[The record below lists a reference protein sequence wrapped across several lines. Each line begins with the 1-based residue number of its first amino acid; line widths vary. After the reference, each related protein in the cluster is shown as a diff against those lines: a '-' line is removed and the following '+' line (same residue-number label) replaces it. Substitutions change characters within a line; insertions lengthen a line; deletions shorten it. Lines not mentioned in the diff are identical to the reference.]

1 MTVQALLIGLDGGT
15 FGVLDPL
22 MDRGVMPN
30 LRDLCERGCRSDLRT
45 VMPPLTPPGWTSM
58 VTGKRPGDHGVFDF
72 FQKESADNEL
82 FRLATS
88 EDIRAATVWSLAS
101 DHGRKVISLNFPLM
115 FPPPPVNGCV
125 VPGGWMPWRQLRLGC
140 HPAGLFD
147 RLKTLPS
154 FNPRELSLDM
164 ELEAKAIEGCAEEE
178 YRDWIELHIRRE
190 ARWFEVLTY
199 LLETEPADLV
209 GVVFDGVDK
218 LQHLCWRFLDPA
230 SRPADPSPWEEEIAA
245 LCDSYFAHLDGIIGQ
260 LVALAGPQAVTVLA
274 SDHGFG
280 PSSEVFYLNAWL
292 EQHGYL
298 AWADDEARDAAQAAA
313 AAPRIGFKQM
323 TRHVY
328 ELDWDRTVAYAATPS
343 SNGIHIVAR
352 EPGGDG
358 PLPEEVRRRIS
369 AELASRLAQ
378 IPHPANG
385 HPVVAEVWTREEAFA
400 GPFEALAPDVSMI
413 LEGGAA
419 ISILRSGTL
428 VRRREVPLGSH
439 RWEGMFVACGPS
451 IRSGATFDALAIV
464 DVAPLLLYVLDL
476 PIPEDMTG
484 VVPEAVFDPDRWHAS
499 PPVRAPGPQPA
510 PPAPRPWSNGA
521 PPEAASEV
529 AADGEDDALVLSRLR
544 ALGYVE

>member
-15 FGVLDPL
+15 FTVLDPL
-22 MDRGVMPN
+22 MERGIMPN
-30 LRDLCERGCRSDLRT
+30 LRDLCDRGVRANLRT

-58 VTGKRPGDHGVFDF
+58 LTGKRPGEHGVFDF
-72 FQKESADNEL
+72 FQKESVDNEL
-82 FRLATS
+82 FHLATS
-88 EDIRAATVWSLAS
+88 DDIQAATVWSLAT

-147 RLKTLPS
+147 RLKALPS

-164 ELEAKAIEGCAEEE
+164 ELEAKAIEGCADEE

-190 ARWFEVLTY
+190 ERWFEVVTY
-199 LLETEPADLV
+199 LMRTEPAELV

-230 SRPADPSPWEEEIAA
+230 CSPADPSPWEREIAA
-245 LCDSYFAHLDGIIGQ
+245 LCESYFARLDDIIGQ

-280 PSSEVFYLNAWL
+280 PSSEVFYLNTWL
-292 EQHGYL
+292 EQQGYL
-298 AWADDEARDAAQAAA
+298 AWADDAAREAAQAAGA
-313 AAPRIGFKQM
+313 TPRIGFKQM

-358 PLPEEVRRRIS
+358 PLPAETRRRIS

-385 HPVVAEVWTREEAFA
+385 HPLVSEVWTREEAFA

-413 LEGGAA
+413 LDGGAA
-419 ISILRSGTL
+419 VSILRSDML
-428 VRRREVPLGSH
+428 HQRRAVPSGSH

-451 IRSGATFDALAIV
+451 IRPGAALDELSIV
-464 DVAPLLLYVLDL
+464 DVAPLLLYVLGL
-476 PIPEDMTG
+476 PVPEDMTG
-484 VVPEAVFDPDRWHAS
+484 VVPEAVFEPDRLRDK
-499 PPVRAPGPQPA
+499 PPVRVAGSQ
-510 PPAPRPWSNGA
+510 PAPRPSNGT
-521 PPEAASEV
+521 PPEAAPDD
-529 AADGEDDALVLSRLR
+529 ADDALVLSRLR